1 MNVALKRQKYWAY
14 AAKKDP
20 TIHITVA
27 LLSRIMQNV
36 VDMNNN
42 EQETED
48 DLLANEDYFIINSK
62 NLIVI
67 LLVKNE
73 QQVAFL

>member
-1 MNVALKRQKYWAY
+1 MKVHPNPGNQTVINKDKVYKSKIHECGSKKDKNTGLMLL
-14 AAKKDP
+14 KKDP

-42 EQETED
+42 E
-48 DLLANEDYFIINSK
+48 
-62 NLIVI
+62 
-67 LLVKNE
+67 
-73 QQVAFL
+73 